1 MSEIELRWQLRQLP
15 RDIEL
20 PHDLWPAIAT
30 RIAPHSARTPRR
42 GWLGLAMAASLLLAA
57 GLVWQAQA
65 PVSPARA
72 FDSVYAT
79 VQVRAINAE
88 YQAALR
94 QFNGAP
100 LAPEYRASLQSLDH
114 SLAEIHHAIAADPD
128 SLFLLEQLQKT
139 YSRRLALTQRAVT
152 G

>member
-1 MSEIELRWQLRQLP
+1 
-15 RDIEL
+15 
-20 PHDLWPAIAT
+20 
-30 RIAPHSARTPRR
+30 
-42 GWLGLAMAASLLLAA
+42 MAASLLLAA
-57 GLVWQAQA
+57 GLVWQAQMPGA
-65 PVSPARA
+65 QTNTSDSTYVS
-72 FDSVYAT
+72 
-79 VQVRAINAE
+79 VQARAINAE

-114 SLAEIHHAIAADPD
+114 SLAEIHRAIAADPK